1 MDISESI
8 LEFVLCML
16 TGCDKSNQLYLID
29 NKFPEMV
36 VDFMKMYQIK
46 DLRNKANMAKRDRL
60 LEEVSLSLR
69 R

>member
-1 MDISESI
+1 
-8 LEFVLCML
+8 ML